1 MVISVQGTG
10 AQCVLGE
17 RRKGVEI
24 EETLET
30 ACNRL
35 LNAERLKIHT
45 SRAGVT
51 NFELASRIQTNF
63 GNCNSWSLGDE
74 FDDYCN
80 TSGRTW

>member
-1 MVISVQGTG
+1 MQSHRNKLSETGMVISVQGTG

-35 LNAERLKIHT
+35 LNAERLKIHM

-51 NFELASRIQTNF
+51 NFELANRIQTKL
-63 GNCNSWSLGDE
+63 WKL
-74 FDDYCN
+74 
-80 TSGRTW
+80 